1 VEKTK
6 IKETQKTSGLQ
17 LLPRINHWV
26 RSNRIESLVFA
37 TVLLVSAFLRLYKI
51 DDYMT
56 FLGDEG
62 RDAIIV
68 RNLLVHADPILIG
81 PGTSIGNMYLGPHYY
96 YLIAPFLFLA
106 NFSPVGPSVMVALFG
121 IATVFLVWYVTR
133 EWFGK
138 LGAIIASIL
147 YATAPVVII
156 YSRSSWNPNVMPFFS
171 LVSIYSMWRVYK
183 FKEFNW
189 LLVAGISLALALNS
203 HYLALLLIPVAGVYW
218 LLTYLKISKA
228 WPTSLVNK
236 WKVVPKNK
244 SEVHNLLKKSLFGLL
259 IFLVMMSPL
268 AVFDARHNWINFSAI
283 KTFFTVRQ
291 ETVSIKPWSSLNK
304 VIPLS
309 EKITT
314 RLVAATVPNAGKA
327 AFYSLLFIAVLLF
340 FKERKNLKNVWLDSP
355 YLVILVWLGVSLLG
369 LSQYKQEIYDH
380 YYGFFFPAPF
390 ILIGALSEGILRK
403 YRWALGPLF
412 LLGVFYLLFINVAN
426 SPLKYPPNRQ
436 LARSEAV
443 AKEIELWSA
452 GREFNFTVIAE
463 RNYEG
468 AYQYFFERDGVPIK
482 VIDPQ
487 KYDETLTD
495 QLFVVCE
502 LPKEK
507 CDPTHNPKAGIAN
520 FGWSRIESHKE
531 VEGVQIFRLV
541 HAEQ

>member
-1 VEKTK
+1 MEKTK
-6 IKETQKTSGLQ
+6 IKEIKKTSGLQ
-17 LLPRINHWV
+17 LLSRVRDWV
-26 RSNRIESLVFA
+26 RSNRLESLVFA
-37 TVLLVSAFLRLYKI
+37 TVLLVSVFLRLYKI

-121 IATVFLVWYVTR
+121 IATVFLVWYITR

-138 LGAIIASIL
+138 LGAIISAVL

-171 LVSIYSMWRVYK
+171 LVAIYSIWRVYK

-189 LLVAGISLALALNS
+189 LLVAGISLAMALNS

-218 LLTYLKISKA
+218 LLSYLK
-228 WPTSLVNK
+228 TNK
-236 WKVVPKNK
+236 WKIAPTNK
-244 SEVHNLLKKSLFGLL
+244 SEIQSLLKKSLFGLF
-259 IFLVMMSPL
+259 IFLGMMSPL
-268 AVFDARHNWINFSAI
+268 VIFDARHNWINFSAI

-304 VIPLS
+304 VVPLS

-314 RLVAATVPNAGKA
+314 RLVTATVPTAGKA
-327 AFYSLLFIAVLLF
+327 AMYSLLFAAVLLL
-340 FKERKNLKNVWLDSP
+340 FKARKSLKKSWLDSP
-355 YLVILVWLGVSLLG
+355 YLILFVWLGVSLLG

-390 ILIGALSEGILRK
+390 ILIGALSEEIMRK
-403 YRWALGPLF
+403 YRWVLGPLL
-412 LLGVFYLLFINVAN
+412 LLGIFYLLFINIAN

-468 AYQYFFERDGVPIK
+468 AYQYFFERDNVPIK

-487 KYDETLTD
+487 KYDETLTE

-520 FGWSRIESHKE
+520 FGWSMVESHKE
-531 VEGVQIFRLV
+531 VEGVQIYRLV
-541 HAEQ
+541 HAIPDNAK